1 MKNNLYLDMVLDSCN
16 FLLFDDKNKI
26 INQFFIKT
34 NNNLIDK
41 VIDYLNTFLNKNNLK
56 YNNLN
61 NLYVNIGPGSFT
73 GTKAIVNIV
82 KTIKLVFKDINIFT
96 ITNDLVFNKG
106 NGISIIDAKSNKYY
120 ISVYENYNEQ
130 VKLSIYNYDEKQEIL
145 NKFNHLNIYDEFNT
159 NPIDRTKNIINI
171 LNLFNKCNDYLE
183 LKPEYIKSAL
193 N

>member
-26 INQFFIKT
+26 IDQFFIKT

-130 VKLSIYNYDEKQEIL
+130 VKLSIYNSNEK
-145 NKFNHLNIYDEFNT
+145 
-159 NPIDRTKNIINI
+159 
-171 LNLFNKCNDYLE
+171 
-183 LKPEYIKSAL
+183 
-193 N
+193 